1 MSEFLAKRTKMM
13 THIGDDLD
21 KFYSIPHLNK
31 PITFFGSARLALNSP
46 YYKQAKKLAFMC
58 VQAGFSVVTG
68 GGGGIMQA
76 ANEGAFKA
84 AELLDINL
92 NAKNSSENLNLDE
105 KNASKNLNLDENL
118 GLNSSSQS
126 NQNLSANSNLNKNSN
141 AHLHQI
147 SSSKSTQNSN
157 FTPNFSQKSNEFSR
171 QNTNLN
177 LDENSAK
184 NSNFTPNSSE
194 NSQQNSPQKPSPKD
208 LKSIGFNIFLP
219 FEQKG
224 NDFLGY
230 NITFK
235 SLAIRKMAL
244 VEKSLAFVIFPG
256 GFGTLDEFVEVL
268 TLKQL
273 GFKDVPIFVVGREFW
288 RGFDEFIKSSLLSL
302 NVISKGDELKY
313 EITDDLEFIV
323 KKLKEEYENSSRN
336 EWRG

>member
-31 PITFFGSARLALNSP
+31 PITFFGSARLAPNSP
-46 YYKQAKKLAFMC
+46 YYEQAKKLAFMC

-126 NQNLSANSNLNKNSN
+126 NQNLSANSNLNAN
-141 AHLHQI
+141 LHQI
-147 SSSKSTQNSN
+147 SSLNSTQNSN
-157 FTPNFSQKSNEFSR
+157 FTPNFSQKSKKISR
-171 QNTNLN
+171 QNTNSN

>member
-31 PITFFGSARLALNSP
+31 PVTFFGSARLAPNSP
-46 YYKQAKKLAFMC
+46 YYEQAKKLAFMC

-92 NAKNSSENLNLDE
+92 NAK
-105 KNASKNLNLDENL
+105 
-118 GLNSSSQS
+118 
-126 NQNLSANSNLNKNSN
+126 
-141 AHLHQI
+141 
-147 SSSKSTQNSN
+147 
-157 FTPNFSQKSNEFSR
+157 
-171 QNTNLN
+171 
-177 LDENSAK
+177 
-184 NSNFTPNSSE
+184 NSSE

>member
-1 MSEFLAKRTKMM
+1 MM
-13 THIGDDLD
+13 THISNDLD

-31 PITFFGSARLALNSP
+31 PVTFFGSARLAPNSP
-46 YYKQAKKLAFMC
+46 YYEQAKKLAFMC

-84 AELLDINL
+84 A
-92 NAKNSSENLNLDE
+92 LNLKLSEAE
-105 KNASKNLNLDENL
+105 KEK
-118 GLNSSSQS
+118 
-126 NQNLSANSNLNKNSN
+126 
-141 AHLHQI
+141 
-147 SSSKSTQNSN
+147 
-157 FTPNFSQKSNEFSR
+157 
-171 QNTNLN
+171 
-177 LDENSAK
+177 
-184 NSNFTPNSSE
+184 
-194 NSQQNSPQKPSPKD
+194 
-208 LKSIGFNIFLP
+208 KSIGFNIFLP

-273 GFKDVPIFVVGREFW
+273 GFKDVPIFVVGWEFW

>member
-1 MSEFLAKRTKMM
+1 MM

-31 PITFFGSARLALNSP
+31 PVTFFGSARLAPNSP
-46 YYKQAKKLAFMC
+46 YYEQAKKLAFIC

-84 AELLDINL
+84 A
-92 NAKNSSENLNLDE
+92 LNLKLSEAE
-105 KNASKNLNLDENL
+105 KE
-118 GLNSSSQS
+118 Q
-126 NQNLSANSNLNKNSN
+126 
-141 AHLHQI
+141 
-147 SSSKSTQNSN
+147 
-157 FTPNFSQKSNEFSR
+157 
-171 QNTNLN
+171 
-177 LDENSAK
+177 
-184 NSNFTPNSSE
+184 
-194 NSQQNSPQKPSPKD
+194 
-208 LKSIGFNIFLP
+208 KSIGFNIFLP

>member
-31 PITFFGSARLALNSP
+31 PVTFFGSARLAPNSP
-46 YYKQAKKLAFMC
+46 YYEQAKKLAFMC

-92 NAKNSSENLNLDE
+92 NAKNSSENSNLDE
-105 KNASKNLNLDENL
+105 KSASKNLNLDENL

-126 NQNLSANSNLNKNSN
+126 NQTLSANSNLNKNSN
-141 AHLHQI
+141 ANLHQI
-147 SSSKSTQNSN
+147 SSS
-157 FTPNFSQKSNEFSR
+157 
-171 QNTNLN
+171 
-177 LDENSAK
+177 NSAK

-194 NSQQNSPQKPSPKD
+194 NSQQNSPQNPSPKD

>member
-1 MSEFLAKRTKMM
+1 MM
-13 THIGDDLD
+13 HINDDLD

-31 PITFFGSARLALNSP
+31 PVTFFGSARLAPTSP
-46 YYKQAKKLAFMC
+46 YYEQAKRLAFMC

-92 NAKNSSENLNLDE
+92 NAKNS
-105 KNASKNLNLDENL
+105 
-118 GLNSSSQS
+118 
-126 NQNLSANSNLNKNSN
+126 
-141 AHLHQI
+141 
-147 SSSKSTQNSN
+147 N
-157 FTPNFSQKSNEFSR
+157 FTPN
-171 QNTNLN
+171 L
-177 LDENSAK
+177 
-184 NSNFTPNSSE
+184 SE

-273 GFKDVPIFVVGREFW
+273 GFKDVPIFVVGRKFW

>member
-1 MSEFLAKRTKMM
+1 MSEFLAKRTKMT

-31 PITFFGSARLALNSP
+31 PVTFFGSARLAPNSP
-46 YYKQAKKLAFMC
+46 YYEQAKKLAFMC

-92 NAKNSSENLNLDE
+92 NAKNSSENSNLDE
-105 KNASKNLNLDENL
+105 KSASKNLNLDENL

-126 NQNLSANSNLNKNSN
+126 NQNLSANSNLSKNSN
-141 AHLHQI
+141 ANLHQI
-147 SSSKSTQNSN
+147 SSS
-157 FTPNFSQKSNEFSR
+157 
-171 QNTNLN
+171 
-177 LDENSAK
+177 NSAQ

-194 NSQQNSPQKPSPKD
+194 NSQRNSPKNPSPKD

-313 EITDDLEFIV
+313 ETTDDLEFIV

>member
-1 MSEFLAKRTKMM
+1 MSDFSKRTKMM

-92 NAKNSSENLNLDE
+92 N
-105 KNASKNLNLDENL
+105 
-118 GLNSSSQS
+118 
-126 NQNLSANSNLNKNSN
+126 
-141 AHLHQI
+141 
-147 SSSKSTQNSN
+147 
-157 FTPNFSQKSNEFSR
+157 
-171 QNTNLN
+171 
-177 LDENSAK
+177 AK

>member
-31 PITFFGSARLALNSP
+31 PVTFFGSARLAPNSP
-46 YYKQAKKLAFMC
+46 YYEQAKKLAFMC

-84 AELLDINL
+84 A
-92 NAKNSSENLNLDE
+92 LNLKLSEAE
-105 KNASKNLNLDENL
+105 KEK
-118 GLNSSSQS
+118 
-126 NQNLSANSNLNKNSN
+126 
-141 AHLHQI
+141 
-147 SSSKSTQNSN
+147 
-157 FTPNFSQKSNEFSR
+157 
-171 QNTNLN
+171 
-177 LDENSAK
+177 
-184 NSNFTPNSSE
+184 
-194 NSQQNSPQKPSPKD
+194 
-208 LKSIGFNIFLP
+208 KSIGFNIFLP

>member
-1 MSEFLAKRTKMM
+1 M
-13 THIGDDLD
+13 HINDDLD
-21 KFYSIPHLNK
+21 KFYSIPNLNK
-31 PITFFGSARLALNSP
+31 PVTFFGSARLAPNSP
-46 YYKQAKKLAFMC
+46 YYEQAKKLAFMC

-92 NAKNSSENLNLDE
+92 NAKNS
-105 KNASKNLNLDENL
+105 
-118 GLNSSSQS
+118 
-126 NQNLSANSNLNKNSN
+126 
-141 AHLHQI
+141 
-147 SSSKSTQNSN
+147 N
-157 FTPNFSQKSNEFSR
+157 FTPN
-171 QNTNLN
+171 L
-177 LDENSAK
+177 
-184 NSNFTPNSSE
+184 SE

>member
-1 MSEFLAKRTKMM
+1 MM

-31 PITFFGSARLALNSP
+31 PVTFFGSARLAPNSP
-46 YYKQAKKLAFMC
+46 YYEQAKKLAFMC

-92 NAKNSSENLNLDE
+92 NAKNSSENSNLDE
-105 KNASKNLNLDENL
+105 KSASKILNLDENL
-118 GLNSSSQS
+118 GLNSNSQS
-126 NQNLSANSNLNKNSN
+126 NQTLSVNSNLNKNSN
-141 AHLHQI
+141 TNSHQI
-147 SSSKSTQNSN
+147 SSSNSTQ
-157 FTPNFSQKSNEFSR
+157 
-171 QNTNLN
+171 
-177 LDENSAK
+177 

-194 NSQQNSPQKPSPKD
+194 NSQQKSPQKPSPKD

-244 VEKSLAFVIFPG
+244 VEKSFAFVIFPG

-313 EITDDLEFIV
+313 ETTDDLEFIV

>member
-1 MSEFLAKRTKMM
+1 MM

-31 PITFFGSARLALNSP
+31 PVTFFGSARLAPNSP
-46 YYKQAKKLAFMC
+46 YYEQAKKLAFMC

-92 NAKNSSENLNLDE
+92 NAKNSSENSNLDE
-105 KNASKNLNLDENL
+105 KSASKNLNLDENL
-118 GLNSSSQS
+118 GLNSKSQS

-141 AHLHQI
+141 ANLHQI
-147 SSSKSTQNSN
+147 SSS
-157 FTPNFSQKSNEFSR
+157 
-171 QNTNLN
+171 
-177 LDENSAK
+177 NSAK

>member
-1 MSEFLAKRTKMM
+1 MM

-31 PITFFGSARLALNSP
+31 PVTFFGSARLAPNSP
-46 YYKQAKKLAFMC
+46 YYEQAKKLAFMC
-58 VQAGFSVVTG
+58 VEAGFSVVTG

-92 NAKNSSENLNLDE
+92 NAK
-105 KNASKNLNLDENL
+105 
-118 GLNSSSQS
+118 
-126 NQNLSANSNLNKNSN
+126 
-141 AHLHQI
+141 
-147 SSSKSTQNSN
+147 
-157 FTPNFSQKSNEFSR
+157 
-171 QNTNLN
+171 
-177 LDENSAK
+177 
-184 NSNFTPNSSE
+184 NSSE

>member
-31 PITFFGSARLALNSP
+31 PVTFFGSARLAPNNP
-46 YYKQAKKLAFMC
+46 YYEQAKKLAFMC

-92 NAKNSSENLNLDE
+92 NAK
-105 KNASKNLNLDENL
+105 
-118 GLNSSSQS
+118 
-126 NQNLSANSNLNKNSN
+126 
-141 AHLHQI
+141 
-147 SSSKSTQNSN
+147 
-157 FTPNFSQKSNEFSR
+157 
-171 QNTNLN
+171 
-177 LDENSAK
+177 
-184 NSNFTPNSSE
+184 NSSE

>member
-31 PITFFGSARLALNSP
+31 PVTFFGSARLAPNSP
-46 YYKQAKKLAFMC
+46 YYEQAKKLAFMC

-92 NAKNSSENLNLDE
+92 NAKNSSENSNLDE
-105 KNASKNLNLDENL
+105 KSASK
-118 GLNSSSQS
+118 
-126 NQNLSANSNLNKNSN
+126 
-141 AHLHQI
+141 
-147 SSSKSTQNSN
+147 
-157 FTPNFSQKSNEFSR
+157 
-171 QNTNLN
+171 NLN

-194 NSQQNSPQKPSPKD
+194 NSQQISPQNPSPKD

>member
-1 MSEFLAKRTKMM
+1 M

-31 PITFFGSARLALNSP
+31 PVTFFGSARLAPNSP
-46 YYKQAKKLAFMC
+46 YYEQAKKLAFMC

-92 NAKNSSENLNLDE
+92 NAKNSSEN
-105 KNASKNLNLDENL
+105 SNLDENL

-126 NQNLSANSNLNKNSN
+126 NQTLSANSNLNKNSN
-141 AHLHQI
+141 ANLHQI
-147 SSSKSTQNSN
+147 SSSNSTQNSN

-171 QNTNLN
+171 QNTNLI

-184 NSNFTPNSSE
+184 NSNFTLNSSE

>member
-1 MSEFLAKRTKMM
+1 MSEFLAKRTKMT

-31 PITFFGSARLALNSP
+31 PVTFFGSARLAPNSP
-46 YYKQAKKLAFMC
+46 YYEQAKKLAFMC

-92 NAKNSSENLNLDE
+92 NAKNSSENSNLDE
-105 KNASKNLNLDENL
+105 KSASKNLNLDENL

-126 NQNLSANSNLNKNSN
+126 NQTLSANSNLNK
-141 AHLHQI
+141 
-147 SSSKSTQNSN
+147 
-157 FTPNFSQKSNEFSR
+157 
-171 QNTNLN
+171 
-177 LDENSAK
+177 
-184 NSNFTPNSSE
+184 NSSE

>member
-31 PITFFGSARLALNSP
+31 PVTFFGSARLAPNSP
-46 YYKQAKKLAFMC
+46 YYEQAKKLATMC
-58 VQAGFSVVTG
+58 VEAGFSVVSG

-84 AELLDINL
+84 A
-92 NAKNSSENLNLDE
+92 LNLKLSEAE
-105 KNASKNLNLDENL
+105 KE
-118 GLNSSSQS
+118 Q
-126 NQNLSANSNLNKNSN
+126 
-141 AHLHQI
+141 
-147 SSSKSTQNSN
+147 
-157 FTPNFSQKSNEFSR
+157 
-171 QNTNLN
+171 
-177 LDENSAK
+177 
-184 NSNFTPNSSE
+184 
-194 NSQQNSPQKPSPKD
+194 
-208 LKSIGFNIFLP
+208 KSIGFNIFLP

>member
-31 PITFFGSARLALNSP
+31 PVTFFGSARLVPNSP
-46 YYKQAKKLAFMC
+46 YYEQAKKLAFMC

-92 NAKNSSENLNLDE
+92 NAKNSSEN
-105 KNASKNLNLDENL
+105 
-118 GLNSSSQS
+118 
-126 NQNLSANSNLNKNSN
+126 
-141 AHLHQI
+141 
-147 SSSKSTQNSN
+147 
-157 FTPNFSQKSNEFSR
+157 
-171 QNTNLN
+171 
-177 LDENSAK
+177 
-184 NSNFTPNSSE
+184 
-194 NSQQNSPQKPSPKD
+194 SQQNSPQKTSPKD